1 MPSEKKKLYYNRELS
16 WMDFNARVL
25 EEAQEK
31 DNPIMERLNFLAI
44 TGSNLDEFFMV
55 RVAGVKGQI
64 RSGYSKPDDSGLTPK
79 ELSAA
84 LEKKTH
90 EFMDRQ
96 YSCLYRSILPTLKK
110 QADMEFRSPDKM
122 NGEQLRFIGSYFHLV
137 LFPVLTPLA
146 VDSSRPFP
154 TLANKSLNLA
164 VRLTERG
171 NKDEKCFAIVQVPS
185 ILSRFAELPSDGGVR
200 CFALLEDII
209 TYHLGE
215 LFELH
220 EIKAVCPFRI
230 TRNSDLTIDEEADD
244 FMYEIQKSIKLRKRG
259 RPVRLELQQHADAD
273 TRKFLVKSLGVS
285 DGEVYELPGPLDLT
299 FLSKFA
305 SLPGSEQLRFAPIR
319 PTSPAGDFWGYT
331 DIFEAIRDGDR
342 MVHHPYETFDCVVQ
356 FIAQAAEDK
365 DVLAIK
371 QTLYRVSGNSPI
383 IASLIRAAENGKQ
396 VTVLVELKARFDEE
410 NNINWAR
417 KLEKA
422 GCHVI
427 YGLSGLKTHCKIAL
441 VVRREE
447 DGIRRYLHLGTGN
460 YNDSTAKLYTDLGL
474 FTCRESF
481 GSDASSLFNV
491 ITGYSRP
498 PEYRHFIVAP
508 HGMRSFFEYMIRQE
522 AQNAASGLPSG
533 IVAKVNSLVDPQ
545 IIEQLYR
552 ASQAGVQIKL
562 IVRGICCL
570 VPGVKGVSDNITVI
584 SIVGQL
590 LEHSRIFRFENAG
603 NPKVYMG
610 SADWM
615 PRNLDRRVE
624 LVFPIED
631 ERLRERAFGILDT
644 LLSDTTN
651 ARYMRSDT
659 GYDRVDLR
667 GKQRVT
673 AQLVF
678 YRQAQERL
686 KELKSIEK
694 DSVLVPIHSADELD
708 ATQGKDEL

>member
-1 MPSEKKKLYYNRELS
+1 MASNKKKFYYNRELS

-25 EEAQEK
+25 EEAQKK
-31 DNPIMERLNFLAI
+31 DNPIMERLRFLAI

-55 RVAGVKGQI
+55 RVAGVKSQVS
-64 RSGYSKPDDSGLTPK
+64 SGYTKPDDSGLTPK
-79 ELSAA
+79 ELLAA

-90 EFMDRQ
+90 TFMEKQ
-96 YSCLYRSILPTLKK
+96 YSCLYRSILPSLKK
-110 QADMEFRSPDKM
+110 HANIEFFTPDKM
-122 NGEQLRFIGSYFHLV
+122 NSDQRRFIDEYFHRV

-154 TLANKSLNLA
+154 MLANKSLNLA
-164 VRLTERG
+164 VRLSSKE
-171 NKDEKCFAIVQVPS
+171 NKGEKCFAVVQVPS
-185 ILSRFAELPSDGGVR
+185 ILPRFTELPKDSETR
-200 CFALLEDII
+200 CFVLLEDII
-209 TYHLGE
+209 TDYLEE

-244 FMYEIQKSIKLRKRG
+244 FMYEIQKSIKRRKRG
-259 RPVRLELQQHADAD
+259 RPVRLEVLQHADSD
-273 TRKFLVKSLGVS
+273 TTKFLIKTM
-285 DGEVYELPGPLDLT
+285 DIKENEVYEIPGPIDLT
-299 FLSKFA
+299 FFSKFA
-305 SLPGSEQLRFAPIR
+305 GISGCEEFCFAPIL
-319 PTSPAGDFWGYT
+319 PTTPAGDFWGYD
-331 DIFEAIRDGDR
+331 DIFAAIRDGDR
-342 MVHHPYETFDCVVQ
+342 LVHHPYETFDHVVQ
-356 FIAQAAEDK
+356 FIAQAAEDEN
-365 DVLAIK
+365 VLAIK

-383 IASLIRAAENGKQ
+383 IASLIKAAENGKQ

-427 YGLSGLKTHCKIAL
+427 YGLTGLKTHCKIAL

-460 YNDSTAKLYTDLGL
+460 YNDSTAKIYTDLGL
-474 FTCRESF
+474 FTCNEQY

-498 PEYRHFIVAP
+498 PEYKHFIVAP
-508 HGMRSFFEYMIRQE
+508 HGMRSFFVYMIKRE
-522 AQNAASGLPSG
+522 IENAKNGLPSG
-533 IVAKVNSLVDPQ
+533 ITVKVNSLVDPEL
-545 IIEQLYR
+545 IELLYE
-552 ASQAGVQIKL
+552 ASQAGVRIRM

-570 VPGVKGVSDNITVI
+570 IPGIPGVSENITVM

-590 LEHSRIFRFENAG
+590 LEHSRIFRFENGG
-603 NPKVYMG
+603 NPRVYMG

-631 ERLRERAFGILDT
+631 EKQKARAFGILDT
-644 LLSDTTN
+644 MLSDTTN
-651 ARYMRSDT
+651 ARYMQSDT
-659 GYDRVDLR
+659 SYQHVDLR
-667 GKQRVT
+667 GKQKISS
-673 AQLVF
+673 QLAF
-678 YRQAQERL
+678 YHEAKDRLAVLQA
-686 KELKSIEK
+686 IEK
-694 DSVLVPIHSADELD
+694 DSILVPIHSADE
-708 ATQGKDEL
+708 